1 MLRPFVLAAVAVS
14 FALFSWVGCGAS
26 APTPQS
32 AAASQTNANQAA
44 PSAPPA
50 ASSAMAPDA
59 KASVATAPGAQA
71 SAATDKPKGAASSAL
86 DLREV
91 KSASATGEELET
103 FPSGLVVDLRKLGG
117 PAPGPEL
124 PKGTRILHV
133 GDSFAGALGLE
144 LNKALTA
151 AGVKSRLQFE
161 TSTYIP
167 TWAHN
172 GKLGGLMS
180 SFKPDLVL
188 ISLGAN
194 ELENPQPEKRAALIQ
209 RIVGVVGETPCV
221 WIAPVLWEGAKATL
235 LEVIRANV
243 GHCVYLDSNELVK
256 KMPRAGDRIHPSMA
270 ARPDWAAATVRWLAY
285 HRKPS
290 EHRPWAIAAEL

>member
-1 MLRPFVLAAVAVS
+1 MLRPFAHAAVAVS

-32 AAASQTNANQAA
+32 AVALQSGAASQTDVDQA
-44 PSAPPA
+44 PSTPPD
-50 ASSAMAPDA
+50 ASSA
-59 KASVATAPGAQA
+59 TAPNAHA
-71 SAATDKPKGAASSAL
+71 SATTDKPKEAATSAPGL
-86 DLREV
+86 AEAT
-91 KSASATGEELET
+91 SASATGESLET
-103 FPSGLVVDLRKLGG
+103 FPSGLVVDLKQLGG

-167 TWAHN
+167 TWAYN
-172 GKLGGLMS
+172 GKLGALMS

-209 RIVGVVGETPCV
+209 RIVGVVSETPCV

-256 KMPRAGDRIHPSMA
+256 KMPRAGDGIHPSMA

-290 EHRPWAIAAEL
+290 EHRPWAIASEL

>member
-1 MLRPFVLAAVAVS
+1 MSRCFANAAITVS
-14 FALFSWVGCGAS
+14 LTIVSSVGCGSS
-26 APTPQS
+26 APSPQS
-32 AAASQTNANQAA
+32 PAAPNDAPQAA
-44 PSAPPA
+44 PSTPA
-50 ASSAMAPDA
+50 AVAPVSAPDA
-59 KASVATAPGAQA
+59 NAQPSAT
-71 SAATDKPKGAASSAL
+71 TDKPKEAARASTTSVSDA
-86 DLREV
+86 
-91 KSASATGEELET
+91 KSAPNAGDDQET
-103 FPSGLVVDLRKLGG
+103 FPSGLVVDLKKLGG

-151 AGVKSRLQFE
+151 AGLKSRLQFE

-172 GKLGGLMS
+172 GKLPGLMS

-194 ELENPQPEKRAALIQ
+194 ELENPQPEKRASLVQ
-209 RIVGVVGETPCV
+209 KIVGAVGETPCV

-243 GHCVYLDSNELVK
+243 GHCIYLDSNELVK
-256 KMPRAGDRIHPSMA
+256 RMPRAGDRIHPSMA
-270 ARPDWAAATVRWLAY
+270 ARPDWAQATVRWLAY
-285 HRKPS
+285 HRRPTAS
-290 EHRPWAIAAEL
+290 QPWAIVPEL